1 MEQEQGEHGR
11 PFFSNSS
18 TSRAV
23 RSLLRSCARPPG
35 RTSRNVRLHPWM
47 PSLKH
52 RERSEHAG
60 PRRARYRRPH
70 LGSEDKVFRVRYPG
84 RACAR
89 VDRGAGSRSE
99 SEGALCLLSRDARPG
114 PNSKRRRIASRFQGG
129 RKGRFRRETRTRCF
143 FVNLFFGQFY
153 RRLVK
158 YKPRKSKTKPH
169 AN

>member
-52 RERSEHAG
+52 RERSEHTG
-60 PRRARYRRPH
+60 PGRASYRRPH

-89 VDRGAGSRSE
+89 IDCGAGSRSE
-99 SEGALCLLSRDARPG
+99 GEGTLCLLPRDTRSSANP
-114 PNSKRRRIASRFQGG
+114 KRRRDDPRFQGG
-129 RKGRFRRETRTRCF
+129 RKGCFGCETCPCCPLIA
-143 FVNLFFGQFY
+143 LFFLGI
-153 RRLVK
+153 L
-158 YKPRKSKTKPH
+158 
-169 AN
+169 